1 VRISDGT
8 LSLSARLS
16 TPACALL
23 TITNAT
29 SAVLF
34 SKKYRIILS
43 AFVPSPEAKIA
54 IFFMMFSILVHIKQ
68 KNVQN
73 SAFICLNIC
82 SAQEIFIPL
91 QPQRK

>member
-1 VRISDGT
+1 
-8 LSLSARLS
+8 
-16 TPACALL
+16 
-23 TITNAT
+23 
-29 SAVLF
+29 
-34 SKKYRIILS
+34 
-43 AFVPSPEAKIA
+43 VPSPEAKIA

>member
-1 VRISDGT
+1 
-8 LSLSARLS
+8 LS